1 MEPEAAAW
9 VPWDSQ
15 LTQWSMELS
24 DCFQMANRTIE
35 PAVWT
40 PGLPV
45 EYQYA
50 ATEIFGNFLQT
61 SNPTSSSSGG
71 QMIQYAAGTQ
81 NVLIEKAAAQEFEE
95 AAREFKVDMDLMR
108 MRIHRYPPSLREF
121 DEWYTLPRM
130 VAIGPYHHVR
140 LRDQPKQVE
149 KVKHV
154 AAYHCIR
161 ESGHSLQEVYGAV
174 VSAAHD
180 ARRLYGKDVMAGIG
194 DADFLPMMFYD
205 ACFLVQYMLW
215 CTHGIAEMD
224 ASLRSFFDFNRKVL
238 RHDLMLFENQLPW
251 RVVATVMRFRP
262 VNLVDFISDW
272 REYLQDRKVLEEK
285 PVVLDDSYEPPHLL
299 GLLRF
304 YMVGRSKSKRHTGA
318 KLDSISVSVS
328 AIELAE
334 IGITLT
340 AAKDTIE
347 LIHMGVNMR
356 GILSAELS
364 LVPLSL
370 DDERA
375 SFLLNM
381 VALELCTTSNFL
393 AAEDEDSAV
402 CSYLLLLS
410 MLVHREEDVQELRTR
425 HLLQGGAGLINKD
438 ALDFFTMFQS
448 LPLRGSCF
456 VRVMVEIEKYKISMR
471 MWTKVHTFFYRNK
484 KTILTVFSI
493 IGVLVSI
500 LGTLMSLKSRSKL

>member
-9 VPWDSQ
+9 APWDSQ
-15 LTQWSMELS
+15 LTRWSMEQS
-24 DCFQMANRTIE
+24 ECFQMANSTME
-35 PAVWT
+35 PAIWT

-45 EYQYA
+45 GYQYA
-50 ATEIFGNFLQT
+50 ATELFGSFLQT
-61 SNPTSSSSGG
+61 SNPASSNSGG
-71 QMIQYAAGTQ
+71 QMIQNAADTQ
-81 NVLIEKAAAQEFEE
+81 KVPVEKAAAQEFEE
-95 AAREFKVDMDLMR
+95 AAREFKVDMDTMR
-108 MRIHRYPPSLREF
+108 LRIHRYPPSLRQF
-121 DEWYTLPRM
+121 DEWYTVSRM
-130 VAIGPYHHVR
+130 VAMGPYHHFR

-154 AAYHCIR
+154 AAHHCIR

-174 VSAAHD
+174 VSAGHN
-180 ARRLYGKDVMAGIG
+180 ARHLYDKDVMADLG
-194 DADFLPMMFYD
+194 DDDFLPMMFYD

-215 CTHGIAEMD
+215 CTDGAVEMD
-224 ASLRSFFDFNRKVL
+224 VSLHRFFDFNRKVL

-251 RVVATVMRFRP
+251 SVVETVMRFRP
-262 VNLVDFISDW
+262 VNLADFISDW
-272 REYLQDRKVLEEK
+272 RDYLQDRKVLEGK
-285 PVVLDDSYEPPHLL
+285 AVILVDSYELPHLL

-304 YMVGRSKSKRHTGA
+304 YMVGRSKSKRRTAA

-347 LIHMGVNMR
+347 LVHMGVNMR

-381 VALELCTTSNFL
+381 VALELCTTSNFR

-410 MLVHREEDVQELRTR
+410 MLVHREEDVQELRKK
-425 HLLQGGAGLINKD
+425 HLLQGGAGLVNKD

-448 LPLRGSCF
+448 LPLHGSSCY
-456 VRVMVEIEKYKISMR
+456 VHVMVEIEKYDQHADVDQGAR
-471 MWTKVHTFFYRNK
+471 
-484 KTILTVFSI
+484 VF
-493 IGVLVSI
+493 LQEQENH
-500 LGTLMSLKSRSKL
+500 LHHLLRH